1 MKLFASIDQGT
12 SSTRTIIFDKDLKT
26 VDSRQE
32 AYELNFPNSGWVE
45 IDPEVLRNSVMN
57 TMEPLVDKYKDK
69 LNSISITNQ
78 RESTIIWNKKTGNA
92 IYPIIVWQDRR
103 TEGYC
108 NELKR
113 QGHESMIQN
122 KTGLVI
128 DPYFSATKIKWILN
142 NVKQA
147 KVLLKSNNLLFGTV
161 DTFLIWKLT
170 KGKQHLTE
178 ASNASRTMLYNINN
192 NKWDKE
198 ILKKLNIPQKILPE
212 VKNSADNFGKT
223 DKKITGVEISISAVL
238 GDQQAAAFGQT
249 CFEKGSIK
257 STYGTGA
264 FVIMNTGPKKIN
276 SKNKLLT
283 TICYRLN
290 NKNTYALEGSIF
302 IAGAGVQWLR
312 DKVKL
317 IKKAPETEK
326 ISKSSKV
333 NDGVFVVPAF
343 SGMGAPYWRPDAR
356 GVITGLT
363 RDSDWKSIV
372 RATVES
378 VGYQSFDLFDS
389 MNKDGLK
396 PKIVKV
402 DGGMVANNWF
412 TQFLADIIN
421 LKVVRPKILE
431 TTALGVAL
439 LAGLQI
445 GEYKSLNQIKNMW
458 KKDRVFSPNI
468 KKTLRNELLAGWK
481 LAIPGPPLRT
491 LCLLFERFHPRGTR
505 SPARPPILRSLQLP
519 VLRLR
524 YGRFGFHLRH
534 SIPQHVPPL

>member
-1 MKLFASIDQGT
+1 MKKFIVSIDQGT
-12 SSTRTIIFDKDLKT
+12 TSSRVILFDTKGNI
-26 VDSRQE
+26 VFVSQ
-32 AYELNFPNSGWVE
+32 YEFKQYFPKNGWVE
-45 IDPEVLRNSVMN
+45 HNPNEIWSTTLKALKQVTN
-57 TMEPLVDKYKDK
+57 KAKK
-69 LNSISITNQ
+69 LKGHILTIGITNQ
-78 RESTIIWNKKTGNA
+78 RETTILWNKKTGKPIYNA
-92 IYPIIVWQDRR
+92 IVWQDRR
-103 TEGYC
+103 TQDYC
-108 NELKR
+108 KLLKKKNYENLFR
-113 QGHESMIQN
+113 N
-122 KTGLVI
+122 KTGLFI
-128 DPYFSATKIKWILN
+128 DPYFSATKIKWILD
-142 NVKQA
+142 NVKIS
-147 KVLLKSNNLLFGTV
+147 KKLLSSNDLLFGTV

-439 LAGLQI
+439 LAGYQI

-458 KKDRVFSPNI
+458 KKDRIFKPKMKQNFR
-468 KKTLRNELLAGWK
+468 KDLLNGWK
-481 LAIPGPPLRT
+481 LAIKKT
-491 LCLLFERFHPRGTR
+491 L
-505 SPARPPILRSLQLP
+505 A
-519 VLRLR
+519 
-524 YGRFGFHLRH
+524 
-534 SIPQHVPPL
+534 

>member
-1 MKLFASIDQGT
+1 MKKFIISIDQGT
-12 SSTRTIIFDKDLKT
+12 TSSRVILFDTKGNIVFVSQFEFK
-26 VDSRQE
+26 Q
-32 AYELNFPNSGWVE
+32 YFPKNGWVE
-45 IDPEVLRNSVMN
+45 HNPIEIWSTTLKALKQVIN
-57 TMEPLVDKYKDK
+57 KAKK
-69 LNSISITNQ
+69 LKGHILTIGITNQ
-78 RESTIIWNKKTGNA
+78 RETTILWNKKTGKPIYNA
-92 IYPIIVWQDRR
+92 IVWQDRR
-103 TEGYC
+103 TQDYC
-108 NELKR
+108 KLLKKR
-113 QGHESMIQN
+113 NYENLFRN
-122 KTGLVI
+122 KTGLFI
-128 DPYFSATKIKWILN
+128 DPYFSATKIKWILD
-142 NVKQA
+142 NVKIS
-147 KVLLKSNNLLFGTV
+147 KKLLSSNDLLFGTV

-198 ILKKLNIPQKILPE
+198 ILKKLNIPQKILQE
-212 VKNSADNFGKT
+212 VKKSADNFGKT
-223 DKKITGVEISISAVL
+223 EKKITGVEISISAVL

-317 IKKAPETEK
+317 IKKAAETEK
-326 ISKSSKV
+326 ISKSSKI

-468 KKTLRNELLAGWK
+468 KKTLRNDLLAGWK
-481 LAIPGPPLRT
+481 LAIKKT
-491 LCLLFERFHPRGTR
+491 L
-505 SPARPPILRSLQLP
+505 A
-519 VLRLR
+519 
-524 YGRFGFHLRH
+524 
-534 SIPQHVPPL
+534 